1 MKILITG
8 GTNFV
13 SRYTAEYFA
22 AKGCDVTVLNRG
34 SRPQPAGVTHICCDK
49 LQLGDTLKGAHY
61 DAVLD
66 ITGYTEEHVK
76 AIVDSGVTFG
86 DYVFISS
93 SAVYPET
100 NAQPFSED
108 QEIGHNSVWGDYGEN
123 KVKAERFLREK
134 VPGAYILR
142 PPYLYGIYDYIY
154 REAFSFDCAI
164 QDRPFYIPG
173 DGSMK
178 MQFFNVSDLCRII
191 EILLEKHPR
200 QRVFNVGNKELVTI
214 REWVELC
221 YNAAGKKPQLIS
233 VDEDV
238 PQREFFPF
246 HKYEYALDVSRQSE
260 LLPDTVSLEKGL
272 KEEYDWYKDNPDSIY
287 FRKPYIEYI
296 ENNLA

>member
-134 VPGAYILR
+134 CRALTFSVR
-142 PPYLYGIYDYIY
+142 PTCTEFTTTYTVRLSLSTA
-154 REAFSFDCAI
+154 RF
-164 QDRPFYIPG
+164 RT
-173 DGSMK
+173 
-178 MQFFNVSDLCRII
+178 DLSTF
-191 EILLEKHPR
+191 PA
-200 QRVFNVGNKELVTI
+200 T
-214 REWVELC
+214 
-221 YNAAGKKPQLIS
+221 AA
-233 VDEDV
+233 
-238 PQREFFPF
+238 
-246 HKYEYALDVSRQSE
+246 
-260 LLPDTVSLEKGL
+260 
-272 KEEYDWYKDNPDSIY
+272 
-287 FRKPYIEYI
+287 
-296 ENNLA
+296 

>member
-1 MKILITG
+1 
-8 GTNFV
+8 
-13 SRYTAEYFA
+13 
-22 AKGCDVTVLNRG
+22 
-34 SRPQPAGVTHICCDK
+34 
-49 LQLGDTLKGAHY
+49 
-61 DAVLD
+61 
-66 ITGYTEEHVK
+66 
-76 AIVDSGVTFG
+76 
-86 DYVFISS
+86 
-93 SAVYPET
+93 
-100 NAQPFSED
+100 
-108 QEIGHNSVWGDYGEN
+108 
-123 KVKAERFLREK
+123 
-134 VPGAYILR
+134 
-142 PPYLYGIYDYIY
+142 
-154 REAFSFDCAI
+154 
-164 QDRPFYIPG
+164 
-173 DGSMK
+173 MK

-221 YNAAGKKPQLIS
+221 YKAAGKKPQLIR